1 MNNESSTA
9 NEAPDN
15 KSENPTEAA
24 ASVKR
29 SALIL
34 IAAIFLSIVWY
45 LVSDR
50 FAPYTTQARVQ
61 GYVVG
66 VAPKVSG
73 LITKVLVKN
82 NQEVKAEQT
91 VFEIDRSQYEI
102 ALNKAKSDL
111 VNAQSQ
117 VDAGDATVES
127 ARANL
132 LAVQANQI
140 KAQQDLTRLT
150 RLYKQDP
157 GTISKRRIEISQA
170 TLEQAQASVSA
181 AKAEISRAIEQ
192 KGGDDKDSNAI
203 LQSAQS
209 AVAKAALDLD
219 NTTVK
224 AGARGVITDLNADV
238 GQYASAGQAAM
249 TLVAVHDVWINAEYT
264 ENNLGHLKNGSS
276 VEILFDVLPG
286 QIFTGSIR
294 SIGLGISAGKS
305 TTPGTLP
312 SIENNRDWLRQ
323 SQRFPVIISINI
335 QQHPELKNNL
345 RIGGQASV
353 MAYTEGH
360 GIIKLFGQLYIR
372 FMSLLSYAY

>member
-1 MNNESSTA
+1 MSSESSA
-9 NEAPDN
+9 AKEAPDN
-15 KSENPTEAA
+15 IDDNQTEAA

-34 IAAIFLSIVWY
+34 IAVIFMSIVWY

-50 FAPYTTQARVQ
+50 LAPYTTQARVQ

-66 VAPKVSG
+66 VASKVSG

-82 NQEVKAEQT
+82 NQEVQAEQA

-111 VNAQSQ
+111 VNAHSQ
-117 VDAGDATVES
+117 VNAGDATVES

-132 LAVQANQI
+132 LAVQANHV
-140 KAQQDLTRLT
+140 KAEQDLNRLS

-170 TLEQAQASVSA
+170 TLEQAKASVGA

-192 KGGDDKDSNAI
+192 KGGNDKDNNAI
-203 LQSAQS
+203 IQSAQS
-209 AVAKAALDLD
+209 AVAKASLDLD

-238 GQYASAGQAAM
+238 GQYVSAGQAAM
-249 TLVAVHDVWINAEYT
+249 TLVAMHDVWINAEYT
-264 ENNLGHLKNGSS
+264 ENNLGNLKKGGI

-294 SIGLGISAGKS
+294 SIGLGISAGNGAS
-305 TTPGTLP
+305 PGTLP

-335 QQHPELKNNL
+335 KQHPELKNNL
-345 RIGGQASV
+345 RVGGQASII
-353 MAYTEGH
+353 AYTEGH
-360 GIIKLFGQLYIR
+360 GIIQFFGQLYIR
-372 FMSLLSYAY
+372 FMSFLSYAY

>member
-1 MNNESSTA
+1 MSNESSVA
-9 NEAPDN
+9 DKAPDN
-15 KSENPTEAA
+15 INDSQNEAA
-24 ASVKR
+24 VSVKR

-34 IAAIFLSIVWY
+34 IVVILLSVIWY

-50 FAPYTTQARVQ
+50 FAPYTTQARIQ

-82 NQEVKAEQT
+82 NEEVKAGQP

-111 VNAQSQ
+111 VNAHSQ
-117 VDAGDATVES
+117 VNAGDATVES

-132 LAVQANQI
+132 LAVQANHV
-140 KAQQDLTRLT
+140 KAKQDFNRLS

-170 TLEQAQASVSA
+170 SLEQAQASVSA

-192 KGGDDKDSNAI
+192 KGGDDKANNAI

-209 AVAKAALDLD
+209 AVAKAALDLE
-219 NTTVK
+219 NTNVK

-238 GQYASAGQAAM
+238 GQYVSAGQAAM
-249 TLVAVHDVWINAEYT
+249 TLVAMHDVWINAEYT
-264 ENNLGHLKNGSS
+264 ENNLGHLKKGGN

-294 SIGLGISAGKS
+294 SIGLGVSAGKS
-305 TTPGTLP
+305 TAPGTLP

-323 SQRFPVIISINI
+323 SQRFPVIININPEH
-335 QQHPELKNNL
+335 HPELKSNL
-345 RIGGQASV
+345 RIGGQASII
-353 MAYTEGH
+353 AYTEGH
-360 GIIKLFGQLYIR
+360 GFTRFFGQLYIR
-372 FMSLLSYAY
+372 LMSILSYAY

>member
-1 MNNESSTA
+1 MSSESSA
-9 NEAPDN
+9 AKEAPDN
-15 KSENPTEAA
+15 IDDIQTEAA

-34 IAAIFLSIVWY
+34 IAVIFMSIVWY

-50 FAPYTTQARVQ
+50 LAPYTTQARVQ

-66 VAPKVSG
+66 VASKVSG

-82 NQEVKAEQT
+82 NQEVQAEQA

-111 VNAQSQ
+111 VNAHSQ
-117 VDAGDATVES
+117 VNAGDATVES

-132 LAVQANQI
+132 LAVQANHV
-140 KAQQDLTRLT
+140 KAEQDLNRLS

-170 TLEQAQASVSA
+170 TLEQAKASVGA

-192 KGGDDKDSNAI
+192 KGGNDKDNNAI
-203 LQSAQS
+203 IQSAQS
-209 AVAKAALDLD
+209 AVAKASLDLD

-238 GQYASAGQAAM
+238 GQYVSAGQAAM
-249 TLVAVHDVWINAEYT
+249 TLVAMHDVWINAEYT
-264 ENNLGHLKNGSS
+264 ENNLGNLKKGGI

-294 SIGLGISAGKS
+294 SIGLGISAGNGAS
-305 TTPGTLP
+305 PGTLP

-335 QQHPELKNNL
+335 KQHPELKNNL
-345 RIGGQASV
+345 RVGGQASII
-353 MAYTEGH
+353 AYTEGH
-360 GIIKLFGQLYIR
+360 GIIQFFGQLYIR
-372 FMSLLSYAY
+372 FMSFLSYAY